1 MGAVQGNVTEI
12 KCYDSARGM
21 HEADTYS
28 GMLYEEITHV
38 KLHWFIDA
46 VLGLGTWCVRAIIGV
61 IKGPTLCCTTSIFQM
76 LSNVKWES
84 GLIAPLHAPPWRLE
98 IDVISCISR
107 TLIFYI
113 SLYYTV
119 YFHNINISDFLCIL
133 FFFVH
138 FQNSNISHYL

>member
-46 VLGLGTWCVRAIIGV
+46 VLGLGT
-61 IKGPTLCCTTSIFQM
+61 
-76 LSNVKWES
+76 
-84 GLIAPLHAPPWRLE
+84 
-98 IDVISCISR
+98 
-107 TLIFYI
+107 
-113 SLYYTV
+113 
-119 YFHNINISDFLCIL
+119 
-133 FFFVH
+133 
-138 FQNSNISHYL
+138 